1 MKKQKSKPPELEN
14 RLAQI
19 WRLVRRVPRG
29 SVATYGD
36 IAEAVQPPCNP
47 RLIGPAL
54 GKAPPGLALPW
65 HRILAAG
72 GRIALPAHQGL
83 EQRLRLE
90 GEGVTFAGKRA
101 RLEIHGWKPG
111 KQKESGKQG
120 SAGPEDRVRTK
131 RRGPPP
137 RRPI

>member
-1 MKKQKSKPPELEN
+1 MKNQKDRQPEPVN

-36 IAEAVQPPCNP
+36 IADAVRPPCNP
-47 RLIGPAL
+47 RLIGWAL
-54 GKAPPGLALPW
+54 GQAPPGLDLPW

-72 GRIALPAHQGL
+72 GRIALPAPSGL

-90 GEGVTFAGKRA
+90 REGVTFRGKRV
-101 RLEIHGWKPG
+101 RLELHGWKPG
-111 KQKESGKQG
+111 ARKGAGRQK
-120 SAGPEDRVRTK
+120 RTA
-131 RRGPPP
+131 
-137 RRPI
+137 